1 MKAQSAAQITIQVFS
16 NGIQQTGTEY
26 CARARVEQSPESR
39 ALTRLLWAEIR
50 CEPSVDFQAPIHCEI
65 HPFTAEPP
73 TPAPSHTRLAM
84 IYALD
89 SFVFRAFTHVA
100 EGKASKKSPV
110 GIDTSAM
117 NKMMKNFDK
126 C

>member
-1 MKAQSAAQITIQVFS
+1 MHPSQRNNLSPAVAH
-16 NGIQQTGTEY
+16 QQ
-26 CARARVEQSPESR
+26 
-39 ALTRLLWAEIR
+39 
-50 CEPSVDFQAPIHCEI
+50 
-65 HPFTAEPP
+65 
-73 TPAPSHTRLAM
+73 M

-89 SFVFRAFTHVA
+89 SFVFRAFTHGA

>member
-1 MKAQSAAQITIQVFS
+1 MTIWFFVLTHRDTVKCTLHS
-16 NGIQQTGTEY
+16 GTIY
-26 CARARVEQSPESR
+26 LP
-39 ALTRLLWAEIR
+39 
-50 CEPSVDFQAPIHCEI
+50 
-65 HPFTAEPP
+65 
-73 TPAPSHTRLAM
+73 PSHQQM

-89 SFVFRAFTHVA
+89 SFVFRAFTHGA

>member
-1 MKAQSAAQITIQVFS
+1 M
-16 NGIQQTGTEY
+16 G
-26 CARARVEQSPESR
+26 
-39 ALTRLLWAEIR
+39 
-50 CEPSVDFQAPIHCEI
+50 
-65 HPFTAEPP
+65 
-73 TPAPSHTRLAM
+73 M
-84 IYALD
+84 IYALE
-89 SFVFRAFTHVA
+89 SFVFRAFTHGA